1 VIVLDKLK
9 EDNMNTIKL
18 VLLFIKALFESTSVY
33 RLKYLWFL
41 IAESMVGK
49 VSMFNM
55 ELPNHVQEVIAKLDQ
70 HGLKALVVGGSV
82 RDQFYG
88 APSKD
93 IDIEVYGTSIEDL
106 LAILQ
111 TFGKVDIYGQRFGV
125 IKLFCED
132 GLDLDISVPRIDNNS
147 GIGKT
152 SFDVDFDPGM
162 MPDVGARRRDLT
174 INSMAYDPQYRL
186 LLDFYGGVK
195 DINAGI
201 VRATSSQFE
210 EDPTRVY
217 RGLQF
222 AARLNLVS
230 DQDTATRITDMLYQH
245 YDIKSEMIWE
255 EWKKFFLKG
264 RYFAAGFQFLEDTK
278 LGALYPE
285 IMNLRGCQQQVQWHP
300 EGDVWKHTILVLEAM
315 RGICE
320 REGIVG
326 DNKLVLM
333 FAALCHD
340 FGKPSTTVLVEGKWR
355 AIGHC
360 QEGVVPTISFLKRI
374 SCPDSIAKKVITL
387 VESHLDHASFSGAKP
402 SRSALGKIKQRIY
415 PATISELVLLV
426 EADQSGR
433 YPLPPASPIS
443 DWVLLEKEYGLD
455 APKFVPLLTGKDLI
469 NAGLRPGK
477 VFSQIIK
484 LSEAAELEGIF
495 NTHPEAIVWL
505 HNYLKKQPL
514 NQ

>member
-1 VIVLDKLK
+1 MFKTNFQLLLSFLRAKMYQRRYKKFLK
-9 EDNMNTIKL
+9 EQT
-18 VLLFIKALFESTSVY
+18 LL
-33 RLKYLWFL
+33 
-41 IAESMVGK
+41 GK
-49 VSMFNM
+49 VTDFNM
-55 ELPNHVQEVIAKLDQ
+55 ILPAHVEEVIAKLNA
-70 HGLKALVVGGSV
+70 HGLKVLVVGGSV

-88 APSKD
+88 TASKD
-93 IDIEVYGTSIEDL
+93 IDIEVYGTNVEYL
-106 LAILQ
+106 LEILR
-111 TFGKVDIYGQRFGV
+111 TFGKVEVFGQRFGV

-132 GLDLDISVPRIDNNS
+132 GLDLDISVPRMDNNT
-147 GIGKT
+147 GKGKT
-152 SFDVDFDPGM
+152 GFDIHFDPGM

-174 INSMAYDPQYRL
+174 INSMAYDPEFGL

-195 DINAGI
+195 DIQAGT

-210 EDPTRVY
+210 EDPTRGY
-217 RGLQF
+217 RAMQF
-222 AARLNLVS
+222 AVRFDLAS
-230 DQDTATRITDMLYQH
+230 DQDTSTRITNMLSDH
-245 YDIKSEMIWE
+245 SDIKSEMIWE

-264 RYFAAGFQFLEDTK
+264 RYFAAGFKFLEDTK

-285 IMNLRGCQQQVQWHP
+285 IMNLRGCQQQYQWHP
-300 EGDVWKHTILVLEAM
+300 EGDVWNHTILVLEAM

-326 DNKLVLM
+326 DDKLVLM
-333 FAALCHD
+333 LAALCHD
-340 FGKPSTTVLVEGKWR
+340 FGKPSTTRLEEGKWR

-374 SCPDSIAKKVITL
+374 NCHDSIAKKVISL

-469 NAGLRPGK
+469 AAGLKPGK

-484 LSEAAELEGIF
+484 HSEVAELEGVF
-495 NTHPEAIVWL
+495 NTHSEAVLWL
-505 HNYLKKQPL
+505 NNHLKEQPL